1 MKFTRE
7 NIRNITV
14 MGHGGAGKTAFVEA
28 ALFNAGDINR
38 LGKSN
43 EGNTVSDFDSEE
55 IRRGISINTSLA
67 AFEWKKN
74 KINLIDTPG
83 DFDFLGEQML
93 GMGVGDAVLIVMSA
107 KDGVAVGVEK
117 AVRNAGNENMP
128 ISFFINRM
136 DEPNADFEATVEALR
151 DEYGHLIIPMIL
163 PIMDGEIGRAS
174 CRERV

>member
-28 ALFNAGDINR
+28 ALFNAGVINR
-38 LGKSN
+38 MGKSN

-55 IRRGISINTSLA
+55 IRRGISINTSLV

-74 KINLIDTPG
+74 KINLVDTPG

-93 GMGVGDAVLIVMSA
+93 GMGVTDAVL
-107 KDGVAVGVEK
+107 
-117 AVRNAGNENMP
+117 
-128 ISFFINRM
+128 
-136 DEPNADFEATVEALR
+136 
-151 DEYGHLIIPMIL
+151 
-163 PIMDGEIGRAS
+163 
-174 CRERV
+174 